1 MTSKKRRENADQKK
15 ALARSPKLFLE
26 LKNES
31 HFLKDFKNRRI
42 GEVVRKK
49 WYDKETKDLVKVE
62 LSLIVYGS
70 CPEDDDRLFGYDCAH
85 QSQLGSVHRHVR
97 GQIEPFDN
105 PPGLS
110 EIVAMF
116 ESEWKHYADPFLNP
130 EKKS

>member
-1 MTSKKRRENADQKK
+1 MTSKKRRKNADRQKNV
-15 ALARSPKLFLE
+15 RTQRRFLE
-26 LKNES
+26 PKDES
-31 HFLKDFKNRRI
+31 HFLKDRKNRKI
-42 GEVVRKK
+42 GEVVRKR